1 MAFVFEIPS
10 LLEICGKFACPP
22 EVQSVA
28 AENLAPSVFI
38 NTLQQGK
45 KSLEAVQSLAR
56 MMPDEK
62 SVEWAVGSAKMGGAA
77 AGLSDEEM
85 KALDAALDWAENPG
99 TEAQATAF
107 NAAQG
112 LSPSSPSYWA
122 ANAAAF
128 AQPATELPAAPE
140 LAAMAGDASSHFAAG
155 AVLLAAGQAATGA
168 SAGIPQ
174 MAMEVPIPQGAVAQ
188 AMGEVV
194 VPEVAAMTP
203 KQLEETA
210 KLLEP
215 FIKKGLEI
223 AETVPG
229 WS

>member
-45 KSLEAVQSLAR
+45 KSLEAVHSLAR

-62 SVEWAVGSAKMGGAA
+62 SVEWAVGSAKMGGAV

-128 AQPATELPAAPE
+128 AQPATEL
-140 LAAMAGDASSHFAAG
+140 AAMAGDASSHFAAG

-174 MAMEVPIPQGAVAQ
+174 TAMEVPIPQGAVAQ
-188 AMGEVV
+188 AMGEAA